1 MSSKLSRLDRSPS
14 TEEPSAPR
22 RPTRL
27 PDGGRPLLAAED
39 DDPDADRLSWSA
51 SSPLPAE
58 AESPR
63 LKADLSS
70 RCILP
75 PPPLLAG
82 GGAGPAWSSNGTSA
96 SGSGWSV
103 GMGQSSRDA
112 FSVVSWLWW
121 WCVGNGGKMRTVEYR
136 ERRDALALFIEKRRG
151 YNVLFSVRDI
161 MFLGRRDRVTLT

>member
-1 MSSKLSRLDRSPS
+1 MNRARKRQRKEKPVSPSSSKLSRLDRSPS
-14 TEEPSAPR
+14 TDPSAPR
-22 RPTRL
+22 RPNRL

-75 PPPLLAG
+75 PPLLAG
-82 GGAGPAWSSNGTSA
+82 GGAAAWSSNGTSA
-96 SGSGWSV
+96 SGSGSSL
-103 GMGQSSRDA
+103 GMGGDRREVLGGFLAVCHAHYGGGGNWQA
-112 FSVVSWLWW
+112 VVDMSL
-121 WCVGNGGKMRTVEYR
+121 VQ
-136 ERRDALALFIEKRRG
+136 RRVYFIW
-151 YNVLFSVRDI
+151 
-161 MFLGRRDRVTLT
+161 

>member
-1 MSSKLSRLDRSPS
+1 MNRARKRQRKEKPVSPSSSKLSRLDRSPS
-14 TEEPSAPR
+14 TDPSAPR
-22 RPTRL
+22 RPNRL

-75 PPPLLAG
+75 PPLLAG
-82 GGAGPAWSSNGTSA
+82 GGAGPAWSSNGAGASA
-96 SGSGWSV
+96 RGSGSSL
-103 GMGQSSRDA
+103 GMG
-112 FSVVSWLWW
+112 
-121 WCVGNGGKMRTVEYR
+121 G
-136 ERRDALALFIEKRRG
+136 
-151 YNVLFSVRDI
+151 
-161 MFLGRRDRVTLT
+161 GRREVLGGFLAMDYGGGA